1 MHKAQRV
8 KLCTATKKFH
18 PDFLNRR
25 FVQALCARF
34 YTAKTKASGA
44 RHTLAG
50 LNVRQNPYLQSQ
62 SALFAYRYLYRLFY
76 RRFFRFV
83 VLCFCCPN
91 APDFAILEAFA
102 DEV

>member
-25 FVQALCARF
+25 FVQALCVRF

-50 LNVRQNPYLQSQ
+50 LNVRQIRICSH
-62 SALFAYRYLYRLFY
+62 SRLFLHIGISAVFLPS
-76 RRFFRFV
+76 FF
-83 VLCFCCPN
+83 
-91 APDFAILEAFA
+91 
-102 DEV
+102 